1 MKLEHHDLD
10 IHPIPKENKPLFINE
25 PWLIDGSNY
34 ELSLG
39 NKEPENTDD
48 NIRVYIPLDINKQA
62 ILRRLDRIIERYGEA
77 NEGNESD
84 FSFDVSLLISQ
95 VEIYDQIWYVRH
107 TSAAKGGHSTEVVE
121 LIKEFIAKLE
131 AIPDGCAEMFPFK
144 LIDELKEEFLGDKK
158 EKA

>member
-1 MKLEHHDLD
+1 MKLEYHDLD

-34 ELSLG
+34 ELSLR

-48 NIRVYIPLDINKQA
+48 NIRVFIPLDINKQA
-62 ILRRLDRIIERYGEA
+62 IFRRLDRIIERYGEA

-107 TSAAKGGHSTEVVE
+107 MSAAKGGHSTEAVE
-121 LIKEFIAKLE
+121 LIKEFIANSNGAFELLE
-131 AIPDGCAEMFPFK
+131 DKTLYPSEGFDGFYMAK
-144 LIDELKEEFLGDKK
+144 IIR
-158 EKA
+158 KA